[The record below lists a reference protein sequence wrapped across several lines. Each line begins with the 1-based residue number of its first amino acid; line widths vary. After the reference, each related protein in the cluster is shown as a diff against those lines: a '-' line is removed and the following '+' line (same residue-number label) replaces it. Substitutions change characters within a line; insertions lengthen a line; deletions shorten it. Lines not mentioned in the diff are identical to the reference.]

1 MTGKEKALQESRN
14 RKEAETQR
22 QPRKLAC
29 TSVHMTG
36 EKGFVRTVD
45 KDVAEIWLRQSARML
60 GRYGGQCM
68 LDSTVVSS
76 EARQLRDCASL
87 QHNGCVL

>member
-1 MTGKEKALQESRN
+1 MTGKEKALQKSRN

-36 EKGFVRTVD
+36 EKGFVTTVD

-87 QHNGCVL
+87 QHN